1 MHRQTIAD
9 ASRRLIITL
18 GSTIVNEALHVGNV
32 ADASAMVRRWSCDV
46 AEPIA
51 EASAIQ
57 KSSAMQKSIGDGIA
71 EHRRCVGDASAMSF
85 IFEKRRENF
94 NASIHDA
101 SRRCQITIVSTS
113 PTLKTSSGTEA

>member
-1 MHRQTIAD
+1 M
-9 ASRRLIITL
+9 
-18 GSTIVNEALHVGNV
+18 NEALHVGNV

-85 IFEKRRENF
+85 ILEKRRENF

-101 SRRCQITIVSTS
+101 SLMLPDAVKLPS
-113 PTLKTSSGTEA
+113 